1 MLTVNLKTENRTT
14 VKLRG
19 KVTVIY
25 VSTSGLRSM
34 LTVGLAYYGEASNV
48 EGVLQ
53 VIGVEGCTYVF
64 G

>member
-1 MLTVNLKTENRTT
+1 MLTVNLKTENRIT

-25 VSTSGLRSM
+25 VRTQEYANGRPSL
-34 LTVGLAYYGEASNV
+34 YYGEASNV

-53 VIGVEGCTYVF
+53 VIGVEGCTSVF